1 LKITN
6 PNGETIIDEKP
17 FVSLHRPI
25 KKERN
30 YYPVWKIYIETE
42 ESWPSGE
49 YIVKMHVKDGYSIK
63 QAWYTTSFFMERCIS
78 AETAGEWN
86 NKGFD
91 LGKAGEYEKAIECF
105 DKAIELNPNAALAY
119 NNRGNAYKDLGQYE
133 RAI

>member
-30 YYPVWKIYIETE
+30 LYPVWKIYIETE

-63 QAWYTTSFFMERCIS
+63 QAWYTTSFFMGRCIS
-78 AETAGEWN
+78 AETAEEWN

-91 LGKAGEYEKAIECF
+91 FGKAGEYEKAIE
-105 DKAIELNPNAALAY
+105 LNPNFALAY
-119 NNRGNAYKDLGQYE
+119 YNRGITYHHLKQYE